1 MIQAIYASTSGN
13 VEYVMTQIAKIEPRV
28 KLLRAEYIDSKS
40 FDSDI
45 FIFAT
50 STWAHGEVNPIF
62 VPALE
67 QIVNRDMTGKKAFF
81 IGLGDNRYEPVLFC
95 EAINIT
101 RRAFDASGGRSL
113 GKTFRLNGDPYTQ
126 EDKVEDWVENML
138 QKELINA

>member
-62 VPALE
+62 VLLLE

-81 IGLGDNRYEPVLFC
+81 ITDR
-95 EAINIT
+95 
-101 RRAFDASGGRSL
+101 
-113 GKTFRLNGDPYTQ
+113 Q
-126 EDKVEDWVENML
+126 
-138 QKELINA
+138 